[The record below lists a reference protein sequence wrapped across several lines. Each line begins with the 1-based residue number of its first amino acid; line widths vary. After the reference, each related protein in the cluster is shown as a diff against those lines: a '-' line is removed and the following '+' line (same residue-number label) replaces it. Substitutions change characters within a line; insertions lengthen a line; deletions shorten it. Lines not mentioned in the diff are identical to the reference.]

1 MMKKVMPL
9 FLCLVMMFAFPFGVL
24 ADGWGKETSATYVT
38 YLEDDITVVTTVSW
52 SETTAR
58 ATRYGTA
65 SSNYYSGGTYI
76 GNVVL
81 YGNFYYDG
89 TTSYVVNTG
98 GSASTASG
106 WTYSGQSTWGSGRTA
121 YLQASLSNGSKTVP
135 VSLSLT
141 CDANGNLS

>member
-1 MMKKVMPL
+1 MKKFFCLFACLALVCPL
-9 FLCLVMMFAFPFGVL
+9 SFPAFA
-24 ADGWGKETSATYVT
+24 AETAPQDTVT
-38 YLEDDITVVTTVSW
+38 YIEYLDDGITVVTTIQWQNAS
-52 SETTAR
+52 AR
-58 ATRYGTA
+58 SSRTGRTSQTYYNNGAQIATVYLDA
-65 SSNYYSGGTYI
+65 S
-76 GNVVL
+76 
-81 YGNFYYDG
+81 FYYDG
-89 TTSYVVNTG
+89 STSYVTATR